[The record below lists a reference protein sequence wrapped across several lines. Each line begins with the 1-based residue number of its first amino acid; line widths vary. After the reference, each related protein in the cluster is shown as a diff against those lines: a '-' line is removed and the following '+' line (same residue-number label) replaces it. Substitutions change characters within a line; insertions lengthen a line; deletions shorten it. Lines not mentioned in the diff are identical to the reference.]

1 MGDSDALAEIS
12 ERMALVLTDLS
23 MQRMTARVMS
33 AFFFAEEP
41 ALTSRDL
48 CERLNASAG
57 AVSMAIKTLTTLDLV
72 VRVPV
77 PGSRR
82 DHYRLHEDPWAMM
95 SSAEPAAFG
104 ALRKLAEEG
113 LEKVDP
119 DSEVALRLR
128 EMRDF
133 YAFLQEEIPQVIER
147 WHEVRRA
154 NEEREKERGAS
165 SR

>member
-1 MGDSDALAEIS
+1 MGGGVIMSDTDDLAEIS

-48 CERLNASAG
+48 CDRLNASAG
-57 AVSMAIKTLTTLDLV
+57 AVSMAIKTLTTLDLLE
-72 VRVPV
+72 RVPV

-82 DHYRLHEDPWAMM
+82 DHYRLRDDPWAMM

-104 ALRKLAEEG
+104 ALIKLADEG
-113 LEKVDP
+113 LQRSDA
-119 DSEVALRLR
+119 DSEVARRLR
-128 EMRDF
+128 DMRDF
-133 YAFLQEEIPQVIER
+133 YEFLVQEIPRVIER
-147 WHEVRRA
+147 WHEVK
-154 NEEREKERGAS
+154 EKKGR
-165 SR
+165 